1 MKGFFKNCYKF
12 FTTHLS
18 KTNFLYFSKGFRLC
32 PKEIRYRLNYFRSRP
47 RDNSYRPNARFFFLS
62 YGYPLG
68 CGDTNRR
75 K

>member
-47 RDNSYRPNARFFFLS
+47 RDNSLCPEDNSLCS
-62 YGYPLG
+62 DDNSL
-68 CGDTNRR
+68 CSDDNCS
-75 K
+75 